1 MDENRRNDDALF
13 DALKKSKRKKRRR
26 RLITVLIIIA
36 AVAAGLLY
44 AVNVLQKRVEASLAV
59 EGDEV
64 LQYEAN
70 YGSISTRVSG
80 SGTIEDVD
88 TETVTVPEGVEIEK
102 VKVRTG
108 EVLKK
113 GDVIATLDLATVL
126 NRMASV
132 QSEIDEQDKQ
142 LAEAGNDRVNAQ
154 VSAGVSGRVKKVY
167 ITPNMDVANCMVEN
181 GALVLI
187 SLDGKMAVTIDD
199 SSLAPGE
206 AVNVERADGS
216 LVPGAVEKNVSGA
229 ATILVTDNGPELDE
243 QVRVLDA
250 ENRELGTGTLSIHSL
265 FRVTGFTGTVAGISV
280 QENQQVYAAST
291 ICSLT
296 DTAYSARY
304 NSILKQRQEKEKTL
318 LELLEL
324 YQGGALRAPFDGT
337 VLKIDYD
344 EDGNETPASAGAS
357 MTLNASN
364 ASSMYSM
371 YTGMTGTG
379 TAAADPASGNSEE
392 KKDGISV
399 ITMSPDQS
407 MLVKLSVDEADILSL
422 EKGQIAE
429 VTIES
434 VSPEPLGGIVTEVDR
449 TANSSSG
456 VTSYTAEITFLKG
469 KGMLSGMSADVVINI
484 QGTENVLIVPTD
496 AIHRTSAAA
505 FVYTEYD
512 SELKRFGGIVTVET
526 GISND
531 EYTEVRSGLDAGVT
545 VYYTEKKEDDFFM
558 MMGGSGNNGSR
569 RQSGGNRG

>member
-13 DALKKSKRKKRRR
+13 DALRKSKRKKRRR
-26 RLITVLIIIA
+26 RLITVLVVVA

-216 LVPGAVEKNVSGA
+216 LIPGAVEKNVSGA

-243 QVRVLDA
+243 QVRVLNA

>member
-26 RLITVLIIIA
+26 RLITVLLVIA

-216 LVPGAVEKNVSGA
+216 LIPGAVEKNVSGA

-296 DTAYSARY
+296 DTAYNARY

-545 VYYTEKKEDDFFM
+545 VYYTEKREDDFFM
-558 MMGGSGNNGSR
+558 MMGGSGMNGSR

>member
-13 DALKKSKRKKRRR
+13 DALKKSKKKKRRR
-26 RLITVLIIIA
+26 RLITVLVVVA

-216 LVPGAVEKNVSGA
+216 LIPGAVEKNVSGA

-318 LELLEL
+318 LELLDL

-379 TAAADPASGNSEE
+379 TVAADPASGNSEE

-531 EYTEVRSGLDAGVT
+531 EYTEIRSGLDAGVT

-558 MMGGSGNNGSR
+558 MMGGSGSNGSR